1 MGNARLAIHA
11 AICIVGFIIGW
22 KVGGVAKMADGSESR
37 FIGRLIAGVI
47 VAALADVGATKLLG
61 L

>member
-1 MGNARLAIHA
+1 
-11 AICIVGFIIGW
+11 
-22 KVGGVAKMADGSESR
+22 MADGSESR